1 MLDGRAHSH
10 CRLGVKAMCVRMS
23 PLLLKVRAHSLWV
36 TGEAWQPFPS
46 PEIKAAVGIASSVKP
61 GRLGN
66 IIPSVETSDTDRL
79 RFPQMEDGAKWGP
92 GTVFSTLQSPGGGG
106 TRGQ

>member
-1 MLDGRAHSH
+1 M
-10 CRLGVKAMCVRMS
+10 KAMCVRMS

-79 RFPQMEDGAKWGP
+79 RLPQWRMGLSGDQELCSAPCRAQEEEGP
-92 GTVFSTLQSPGGGG
+92 
-106 TRGQ
+106 RGQ